1 MSAIR
6 GIESAQ
12 GKLATES
19 LSEIDKPL
27 VVGAPETSV
36 NPGVNQSGATQE
48 VSFANVLGGV
58 LDSTSGRLDAAN
70 QKADAFSR
78 GVLDDVHGTM
88 VAAKEAEISLKL
100 VGSIRNKLLDAFQ
113 ELWRTNV

>member
-1 MSAIR
+1 MSSIR
-6 GIESAQ
+6 GIESTG
-12 GKLATES
+12 GKFASEALSDVDRPRISETQETQATEKVDFS
-19 LSEIDKPL
+19 S
-27 VVGAPETSV
+27 
-36 NPGVNQSGATQE
+36 
-48 VSFANVLGGV
+48 VLGGV
-58 LDSTSGRLDAAN
+58 IDSTATRLDTAN

-100 VGSIRNKLLDAFQ
+100 VGSIRNKVLDAFQ